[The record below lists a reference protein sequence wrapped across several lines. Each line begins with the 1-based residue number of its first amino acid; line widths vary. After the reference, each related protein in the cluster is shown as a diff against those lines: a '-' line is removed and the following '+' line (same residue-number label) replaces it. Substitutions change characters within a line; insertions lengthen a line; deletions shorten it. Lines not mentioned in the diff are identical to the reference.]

1 MSRFDLS
8 LTFFCCPIILETHT
22 KKLCVIVLF
31 LVCTTRFLC
40 WKMLSYQGFQ
50 CVKTWHASCLY
61 KGVKQNKEN
70 LGDEGKWQKKQLC

>member
-1 MSRFDLS
+1 MSRFGLS

-31 LVCTTRFLC
+31 LVCTRFLYL
-40 WKMLSYQGFQ
+40 KTLSYQCFQ

>member
-31 LVCTTRFLC
+31 LVCTRFLHE
-40 WKMLSYQGFQ
+40 KTLSYQSFH

>member
-1 MSRFDLS
+1 
-8 LTFFCCPIILETHT
+8 
-22 KKLCVIVLF
+22 
-31 LVCTTRFLC
+31 
-40 WKMLSYQGFQ
+40 MLSYQGFQ

>member
-8 LTFFCCPIILETHT
+8 LTFFCGPIILETHT

-31 LVCTTRFLC
+31 LVCTRFPC
-40 WKMLSYQGFQ
+40 RKTLSYQGFQ
-50 CVKTWHASCLY
+50 CVETWHASCLY

>member
-22 KKLCVIVLF
+22 KAVCNRFI
-31 LVCTTRFLC
+31 LVCTRFLC

-70 LGDEGKWQKKQLC
+70 LGDEGKWQKQLC

>member
-1 MSRFDLS
+1 MSDESFRLIAHFLYY
-8 LTFFCCPIILETHT
+8 FGNAH

-31 LVCTTRFLC
+31 LVCTRFLC

-70 LGDEGKWQKKQLC
+70 LGDEGKWQKQLC

>member
-8 LTFFCCPIILETHT
+8 LTFFVAL
-22 KKLCVIVLF
+22 LF
-31 LVCTTRFLC
+31 WKRTQKAVCNRFIFSVY
-40 WKMLSYQGFQ
+40 MLSYQGFQ

-70 LGDEGKWQKKQLC
+70 LGDEGKWQKQLC

>member
-8 LTFFCCPIILETHT
+8 LTFFVALLFWKRTQ
-22 KKLCVIVLF
+22 KLCVIVLF
-31 LVCTTRFLC
+31 LVCTRFLC

-70 LGDEGKWQKKQLC
+70 LGDEGKWQKQLC

>member
-8 LTFFCCPIILETHT
+8 LTFVAL
-22 KKLCVIVLF
+22 LF
-31 LVCTTRFLC
+31 WKRTQKAVCNRFILVCTRFLC

-70 LGDEGKWQKKQLC
+70 LGDEGKWQKQLC

>member
-8 LTFFCCPIILETHT
+8 LTFFFGPIILETHT

-31 LVCTTRFLC
+31 LVCTRFLC